1 MFLNLDHP
9 GFSSH
14 YNVPAAK
21 WTDSDTDVANAV
33 EIEIYSKIQNL
44 IVQQEF
50 FENLCLQYKQGKS
63 NICEGSF

>member
-14 YNVPAAK
+14 YTVVAK
-21 WTDSDTDVANAV
+21 RTDADTDVANAV